1 MLNTYFTGLLVA
13 ASLIMAIGAQNAFV
27 LGQSLKQEH
36 HLSAALLCMVCDAIL
51 ITAGV
56 FGLGRLLQEHSLALE
71 ITRWGGIAFLL
82 GYAALA
88 LSRAARPT
96 ALTVSTPAPRS
107 RQAVI
112 LATLAVTL
120 LNPHVYLDTVVLIGA
135 IGAQQASPGTFA
147 LGAASGSIIWFSAL
161 AVAGARLA
169 PWLSRPYTWRVID
182 VVVALMMISV
192 AWGLAQA

>member
-96 ALTVSTPAPRS
+96 ALTVSTRHQGHA
-107 RQAVI
+107 RQ
-112 LATLAVTL
+112 
-120 LNPHVYLDTVVLIGA
+120 
-135 IGAQQASPGTFA
+135 
-147 LGAASGSIIWFSAL
+147 
-161 AVAGARLA
+161 
-169 PWLSRPYTWRVID
+169 
-182 VVVALMMISV
+182 
-192 AWGLAQA
+192 